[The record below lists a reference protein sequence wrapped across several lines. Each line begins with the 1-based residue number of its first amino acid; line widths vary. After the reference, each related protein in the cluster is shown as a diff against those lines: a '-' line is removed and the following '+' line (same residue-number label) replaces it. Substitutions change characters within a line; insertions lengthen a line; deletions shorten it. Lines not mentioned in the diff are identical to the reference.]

1 MKLRTFTGI
10 LGIVLF
16 ASLQTA
22 AAHGPKRLTALEVKK
37 MVEDDQALL
46 VHVLSSIEFQM
57 QHIPGSI
64 NIPIT
69 HMENTAKLPKAKNA
83 PIIFYCMGER

>member
-1 MKLRTFTGI
+1 MKLRIIICI
-10 LGIVLF
+10 LGFVWF
-16 ASLQTA
+16 ASLPTA
-22 AAHGPKRLTALEVKK
+22 GAEGPRKITAPEVKK

-46 VHVLSSIEFQM
+46 VHVLSHIEFIM

-69 HMENTAKLPKAKNA
+69 QMETTTKLPKQKNV